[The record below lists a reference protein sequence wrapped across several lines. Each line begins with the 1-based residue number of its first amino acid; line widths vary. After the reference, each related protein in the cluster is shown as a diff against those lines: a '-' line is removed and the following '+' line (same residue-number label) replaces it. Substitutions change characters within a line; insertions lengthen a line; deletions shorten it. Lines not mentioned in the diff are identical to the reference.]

1 MEVKKFIQQYGK
13 RLLLLFFL
21 IAIVVG
27 LFRLTNDLKGR
38 SLILG
43 NPDNIVVISPN
54 ESQDVIVIGDPAQVK
69 VKPQNKN

>member
-1 MEVKKFIQQYGK
+1 MQVKAIIQQYGK
-13 RLLLLFFL
+13 PLFLLFFL

-38 SLILG
+38 SFILG

-54 ESQDVIVIGDPAQVK
+54 ESQDVVIIGDPEQVK
-69 VKPQNKN
+69 VKPSNKK